1 MQYWY
6 NVKTGQVED
15 DDNKSAGEN
24 IMGPYASR
32 DEASRALET
41 AREKTEAWDEEDRRR
56 REEDGLD

>member
-24 IMGPYASR
+24 VMGPYGSR
-32 DEASRALET
+32 DEAARALET
-41 AREKTEAWDEEDRRR
+41 AHEKTEAWDEEDRRR

>member
-15 DDNKSAGEN
+15 DDSKSAGEN
-24 IMGPYASR
+24 VMGPYGSR